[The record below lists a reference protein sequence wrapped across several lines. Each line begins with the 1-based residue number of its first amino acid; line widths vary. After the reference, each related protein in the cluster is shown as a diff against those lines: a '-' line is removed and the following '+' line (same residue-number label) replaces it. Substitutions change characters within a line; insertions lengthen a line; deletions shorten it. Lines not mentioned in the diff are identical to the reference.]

1 MAGIMDFEKEIY
13 YLVGVFPRR
22 YFFDREFFSKP
33 DRGQFPCGWVTD
45 REM

>member
-22 YFFDREFFSKP
+22 YFFDREFFP
-33 DRGQFPCGWVTD
+33 NLTEDNFPVGG
-45 REM
+45 